1 MSSRHRNSTAAN
13 DWAKKRQ
20 DAIEKARLALNEKT
34 DSEKKKIEEKLE
46 EKLKENNKKELDEKM
61 EKVQEEF
68 RKKELEYQKQQEQL
82 KKSLDD
88 AKRKAEQ

>member
-1 MSSRHRNSTAAN
+1 
-13 DWAKKRQ
+13 
-20 DAIEKARLALNEKT
+20 
-34 DSEKKKIEEKLE
+34 
-46 EKLKENNKKELDEKM
+46 M

-88 AKRKAEQ
+88 AKRKAEQGSQQIQGDIQEDDLKNAISQAFPIDSVEDVPT